1 MNVSGH
7 GGPGPRPDASSTVS
21 ASLIVPSGLAAVVL
35 AFSIFFAVTSLV
47 VVSMRIWVRARA
59 KILGLDDGLM
69 AMGLL
74 LFLAN
79 TGLASYATFQGLG
92 SPGDQ
97 IGDSM
102 RKQGLKVSE
111 PECLLVCKLDVVC

>member
-1 MNVSGH
+1 MNASGH
-7 GGPGPRPDASSTVS
+7 AGGGGPRPGSTSS
-21 ASLIVPSGLAAVVL
+21 ASIIVPSGLAAVVL
-35 AFSIFFAVTSLV
+35 TFAIFFAVLSLV

-74 LFLAN
+74 CFLAN

-92 SPGDQ
+92 TSGDQ

-102 RKQGLKVSE
+102 RVVGLKVRDRHA
-111 PECLLVCKLDVVC
+111 PVVDWTSVS